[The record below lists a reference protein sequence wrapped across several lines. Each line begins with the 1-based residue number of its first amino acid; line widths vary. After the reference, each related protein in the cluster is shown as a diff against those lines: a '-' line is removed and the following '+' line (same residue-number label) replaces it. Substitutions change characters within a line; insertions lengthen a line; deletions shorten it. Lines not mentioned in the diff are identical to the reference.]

1 MKHFHLLPAQSGFKR
16 SRRRE
21 EAELACQQKSASSRR
36 RLRLFLGVLES
47 AILQRRLG
55 LGLLLC
61 LSASQPSVAAEVT
74 NRIVVMIS
82 VDGLAG
88 FYLDDP
94 KAEMPTI
101 RNLAV
106 AGARSSQMKAST
118 PTVTWPNHTTLV
130 TGVNPARHGVL
141 GNNYFDRETGKRVR
155 LIADPVY
162 KKEQIVKVPRS
173 EERRVGKECRSRWSP

>member
-1 MKHFHLLPAQSGFKR
+1 MKRFCTTAGH
-16 SRRRE
+16 
-21 EAELACQQKSASSRR
+21 
-36 RLRLFLGVLES
+36 
-47 AILQRRLG
+47 
-55 LGLLLC
+55 LGLLL
-61 LSASQPSVAAEVT
+61 LFAIWVARPSAAAEAT
-74 NRIVVMIS
+74 DRIVVMIS

-101 RNLAV
+101 QRLAA
-106 AGARSSQMKAST
+106 AGASSGRMKAST

-162 KKEQIVKVPRS
+162 GKEQIVK
-173 EERRVGKECRSRWSP
+173 